1 MQNNIYIVGVP
12 EGEEKGVERIFE
24 NMAKNFPDLMKDMNI
39 NPRISR
45 NTKQG
50 DLRTHSET

>member
-45 NTKQG
+45 NTK
-50 DLRTHSET
+50 